1 MFGHIS
7 KQLSYN
13 ILIVFRNKILFRN
26 PNMKNSILDLDLRDN
41 ALIYNAKSFKVFSIF
56 SVVALT
62 PIKNKL

>member
-1 MFGHIS
+1 
-7 KQLSYN
+7 
-13 ILIVFRNKILFRN
+13 
-26 PNMKNSILDLDLRDN
+26 MKNSILDLDLRDN

>member
-62 PIKNKL
+62 PIKNQL